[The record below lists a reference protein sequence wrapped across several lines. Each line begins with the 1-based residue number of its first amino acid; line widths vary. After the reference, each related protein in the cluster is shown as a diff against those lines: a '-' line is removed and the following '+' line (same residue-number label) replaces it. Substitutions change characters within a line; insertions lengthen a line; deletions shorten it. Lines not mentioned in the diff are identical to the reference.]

1 MIHYPDKK
9 LLKKSVP
16 CLLPQNVT
24 YTCFTLQ
31 IPFTTMIYEEIK
43 ENHSENAYTV
53 QIFKPVT
60 QLNDALC
67 EHLEK
72 DKSLMQCSTLD
83 HKA

>member
-1 MIHYPDKK
+1 
-9 LLKKSVP
+9 
-16 CLLPQNVT
+16 
-24 YTCFTLQ
+24 
-31 IPFTTMIYEEIK
+31 MIYEEIK

-83 HKA
+83 HKAWQAQADHFFITLQ